1 MMTFLRDRKVRD
13 VLWQAA
19 GALALIALV
28 WFFVRNASEN
38 MVKAGIASGFQF
50 LGRDSGIEVPF
61 NLTGYKPSDTIL
73 ALLWTGIVN
82 TLLVSAV
89 SIVVATAIGFSVGL
103 LRLSRN
109 WLLSTLAGFYIEFVR
124 NIPLLFFVLFWYFGV
139 LAALPTPRD
148 SVNFLD
154 VAFLNRRGLSIPT
167 PVDSTGFRWSLFAI
181 AILIAVQWAIARWAR
196 ARQARTGRDFPTWMV
211 GFALCGA
218 LPVLALVVNH
228 LAHFSGQEDFS
239 ATAVRRLAR
248 RLEPATI
255 EELATVMRADADGRP
270 PLAATDVHGRID
282 ALVAKAHALELE
294 RLAPRP
300 ILLGRHLIKLG
311 LKPGDTILGMDLAH
325 GGHLTHGMKI
335 NVSGKLYNIAAY
347 EVDPDTYRI
356 DMDKVREQALQ
367 ASDVL
372 RLVRLDDLEYDSL
385 VRDAGRIDEPDRLL
399 EAGRRILDCA
409 RRDVDEQVLADP
421 VEHHPVHRRLPR
433 GDQFWG

>member
-1 MMTFLRDRKVRD
+1 MKLLRDRKVRD

-89 SIVVATAIGFSVGL
+89 SIVVATVIGFSVGL

-167 PVDSTGFRWSLFAI
+167 PVDAAGFRWALLAI

-196 ARQARTGRDFPTWMV
+196 ARQAHTGRDFPTWMV

-218 LPVLALVVNH
+218 LPVLALVVAGMGTAWDVPVLRGFNYRGGFV
-228 LAHFSGQEDFS
+228 LVPEFVALFAALSTYTAGFIAEVVRGGILSVRQGQID
-239 ATAVRRLAR
+239 AAR
-248 RLEPATI
+248 ALG
-255 EELATVMRADADGRP
+255 LP
-270 PLAATDVHGRID
+270 PGRIVRLVVIPQAMPVIIPPITSQYLNLIKNSSFGAAIAYPD
-282 ALVAKAHALELE
+282 IVAVFMGSALVATGQSIEIIAIT
-294 RLAPRP
+294 LA
-300 ILLGRHLIKLG
+300 IYLTLSLAVSLFMNWYNARH
-311 LKPGDTILGMDLAH
+311 
-325 GGHLTHGMKI
+325 
-335 NVSGKLYNIAAY
+335 
-347 EVDPDTYRI
+347 
-356 DMDKVREQALQ
+356 
-367 ASDVL
+367 
-372 RLVRLDDLEYDSL
+372 RLVTR
-385 VRDAGRIDEPDRLL
+385 
-399 EAGRRILDCA
+399 
-409 RRDVDEQVLADP
+409 
-421 VEHHPVHRRLPR
+421 
-433 GDQFWG
+433 